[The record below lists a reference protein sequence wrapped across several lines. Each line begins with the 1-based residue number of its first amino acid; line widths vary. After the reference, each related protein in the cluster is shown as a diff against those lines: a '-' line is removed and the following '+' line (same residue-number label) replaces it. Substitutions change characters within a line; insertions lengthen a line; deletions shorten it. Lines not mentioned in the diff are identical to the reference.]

1 MEDTGRF
8 ELDEVDH
15 WPRVTETMD
24 EIVAFIADLIER
36 GFAYEVDG
44 DVYFRVSRWPEYG
57 RLSGQ
62 KPDQV
67 EEQEPNPRKEDP
79 RDFALWKATKVDE
92 DTSWPSPWGEGRPG
106 WHIECSA
113 MAEKLLGPVF
123 EIHGGGLDLV
133 FPHHENELAQS
144 RARRHEF
151 AKIWM
156 HNGMLRFTGEKM
168 SKSVGN
174 IETIAEVLDRWG
186 GTRRCFSSSLP
197 TGGAR
202 STSPTSGWRTHR
214 PGPTGSAR
222 CSGILAARPAWR
234 VGATRGGTRRRLLH
248 ACRPRTHARVARP
261 RGAPPRARRL
271 RARRPRRAG
280 AGPAQLH
287 ELARGL
293 QAARAAGT
301 SPAPTSCGGD
311 RGSGV
316 GGAGR
321 PGRLPTRSPAVTRE
335 QVYGRRP
342 VREAL
347 RGPREVLELWATERA
362 VAAEPWLQDGV
373 RVQIKPDRELGE
385 AAGTRDHQGVLAW
398 VEPYRYADAHELA
411 AGEKPLLACLD
422 QVTDPRNLGA
432 VIRSAEGAGATG
444 VVVPAHGAAMVTPAV
459 ARASAG
465 AVEHLPFAVVPNL
478 ARYLNEIKRGDLW
491 IYAAAADAEQDLW
504 HADLTGGLARLR
516 RRGKG
521 RPPARATSLRH
532 DGLDPPCGPRRVAER
547 QRRRGPAPLRGAAT
561 APWLIRPSTSS
572 TATTCSTPAAADQR
586 ELTDTSPPSSPC
598 AARADSSSGTGRR
611 RQRGRPALG
620 PVRGAR

>member
-1 MEDTGRF
+1 MRLYSTLARSLVELPEPPGPIGMYVCGPTVYARAHIGNARPYVLASWYKRWLRERGYDVTLVHNITDVNDKIYEAAPGASAERALQAADWYLEDTGRF

-144 RARRHEF
+144 RARGHRVREDLDAQRHAPLHRREDVEVGREHRDDRRGARPVGGRDTTLLF
-151 AKIWM
+151 FLTAHWRSPIDFSDERMADAQARADGIREVFRNPSRPAPPGAWEHLAAALDDDFTTPAALALM
-156 HNGMLRFTGEKM
+156 HEWRDH
-168 SKSVGN
+168 
-174 IETIAEVLDRWG
+174 EVL
-186 GTRRCFSSSLP
+186 RRGLDD
-197 TGGAR
+197 
-202 STSPTSGWRTHR
+202 
-214 PGPTGSAR
+214 
-222 CSGILAARPAWR
+222 
-234 VGATRGGTRRRLLH
+234 
-248 ACRPRTHARVARP
+248 
-261 RGAPPRARRL
+261 L

-280 AGPAQLH
+280 AGPCP
-287 ELARGL
+287 
-293 QAARAAGT
+293 AARAGARPPGRRARRGA
-301 SPAPTSCGGD
+301 SPVPTSCGRRSRR
-311 RGSGV
+311 RGG

-444 VVVPAHGAAMVTPAV
+444 VVVPRT
-459 ARASAG
+459 ARPG
-465 AVEHLPFAVVPNL
+465 
-478 ARYLNEIKRGDLW
+478 
-491 IYAAAADAEQDLW
+491 
-504 HADLTGGLARLR
+504 
-516 RRGKG
+516 
-521 RPPARATSLRH
+521 
-532 DGLDPPCGPRRVAER
+532 
-547 QRRRGPAPLRGAAT
+547 
-561 APWLIRPSTSS
+561 
-572 TATTCSTPAAADQR
+572 
-586 ELTDTSPPSSPC
+586 
-598 AARADSSSGTGRR
+598 
-611 RQRGRPALG
+611 
-620 PVRGAR
+620 